1 MTTTSNLPPQRT
13 TKSSP
18 RRGADTGRLT
28 SRSRTRDGRRE
39 LPLRTAKPVPSG
51 TPSVDRRP
59 HGHVVGHAIGE
70 QPPPSYDGRPHGHV
84 VGHAIGEQPPV
95 SYDGRPRGHVVGH
108 AIGD

>member
-70 QPPPSYDGRPHGHV
+70 QPR
-84 VGHAIGEQPPV
+84 V